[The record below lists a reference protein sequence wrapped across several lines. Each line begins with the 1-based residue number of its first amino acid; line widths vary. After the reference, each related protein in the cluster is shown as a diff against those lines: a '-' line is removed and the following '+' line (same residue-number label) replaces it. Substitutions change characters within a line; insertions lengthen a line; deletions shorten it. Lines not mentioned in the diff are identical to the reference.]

1 MQKAM
6 DETQRRRQKQLAYN
20 LANGITPRT
29 IVKQVRDLID
39 GVYSEKAGKEADKL
53 AHTAM
58 QQVHVA
64 QMTAQ
69 EVSREIKRLE
79 KQMHEHALNLAFEQ
93 AAEARD
99 QLALLKKQAFGASGA
114 DQYRA

>member
-6 DETQRRRQKQLAYN
+6 DETQQRRQKQL
-20 LANGITPRT
+20 
-29 IVKQVRDLID
+29 
-39 GVYSEKAGKEADKL
+39 ADKL

-79 KQMHEHALNLAFEQ
+79 KQMHEHALSLAFE
-93 AAEARD
+93 
-99 QLALLKKQAFGASGA
+99 LATETNWPGSKSRPLVHQGLSSIGHKSFT
-114 DQYRA
+114 

>member
-1 MQKAM
+1 M

-20 LANGITPRT
+20 LAYGTTPRA

-39 GVYSEKAGKEADKL
+39 AVYSEKAGKEADKL

-69 EVSREIKRLE
+69 DVSREIKRLE
-79 KQMHEHALNLAFEQ
+79 KQMHEHALNLAFE
-93 AAEARD
+93 
-99 QLALLKKQAFGASGA
+99 LATETNWPGSKSRPLVHQGLSSIGHKRFT
-114 DQYRA
+114 